1 MSKLTSEMES
11 EERPTHPPDQI
22 IKGKPKWT
30 EVGVTSVSQGDGQ
43 ETPFHIDRLNPSRHL
58 VNEIESSWRESA
70 EDTQRVVVNMMSD
83 LNCELLV
90 TLGDA
95 RLDPDT
101 EKKYLE
107 LHEQWEKYKVSKTHD
122 KLVYY

>member
-30 EVGVTSVSQGDGQ
+30 EVGVTSVTQGDGK

-58 VNEIESSWRESA
+58 VDEIESSWRDSA

-107 LHEQWEKYKVSKTHD
+107 LHEQWEKYKVS
-122 KLVYY
+122 

>member
-1 MSKLTSEMES
+1 MNSEMEHT
-11 EERPTHPPDQI
+11 ERPTHPPDQI

-30 EVGVTSVSQGDGQ
+30 EVGVASVTQGVVK
-43 ETPFHIDRLNPSRHL
+43 ETPFNIDRLNPSRHL
-58 VNEIESSWRESA
+58 VEDIESSWREDA
-70 EDTQRVVVNMMSD
+70 EDAQRVMVNMMSD

-107 LHEQWEKYKVSKTHD
+107 QHEEWERYKVS
-122 KLVYY
+122 

>member
-1 MSKLTSEMES
+1 MEN
-11 EERPTHPPDQI
+11 EYQKARPTHPPDQI

-30 EVGVTSVSQGDGQ
+30 EVGVTSKTHGDCK

-58 VNEIESSWRESA
+58 VEDIETSWRDNA
-70 EDTQRVVVNMMSD
+70 EDAQRVMVNMMSD

-101 EKKYLE
+101 EKKYLAQ
-107 LHEQWEKYKVSKTHD
+107 HEEWERYKVGEISIC
-122 KLVYY
+122 

>member
-30 EVGVTSVSQGDGQ
+30 EVVTQGDGK

-58 VNEIESSWRESA
+58 VDEIESSWRDSA
-70 EDTQRVVVNMMSD
+70 EDAQRVVVNMMSD

-95 RLDPDT
+95 RMDPDT

-107 LHEQWEKYKVSKTHD
+107 LHEQWEKYKVSFM
-122 KLVYY
+122 YICY

>member
-1 MSKLTSEMES
+1 MEN
-11 EERPTHPPDQI
+11 ELEYQKARPTHPPDQI

-30 EVGVTSVSQGDGQ
+30 EVGVTSKTHGDCK

-58 VNEIESSWRESA
+58 VEDIETSWRDDA
-70 EDTQRVVVNMMSD
+70 EDAQRVMVNMMSD

-95 RLDPDT
+95 RLDFDT
-101 EKKYLE
+101 EKKYLAQ
-107 LHEQWEKYKVSKTHD
+107 HEEWERYKVGEISIC
-122 KLVYY
+122 

>member
-1 MSKLTSEMES
+1 
-11 EERPTHPPDQI
+11 
-22 IKGKPKWT
+22 
-30 EVGVTSVSQGDGQ
+30 
-43 ETPFHIDRLNPSRHL
+43 
-58 VNEIESSWRESA
+58 
-70 EDTQRVVVNMMSD
+70 MMSD

-107 LHEQWEKYKVSKTHD
+107 QHEEWSKISRKPFCHE
-122 KLVYY
+122 VGV

>member
-1 MSKLTSEMES
+1 MEN
-11 EERPTHPPDQI
+11 EDQKARPTHPPDQI
-22 IKGKPKWT
+22 IKGKPKWL
-30 EVGVTSVSQGDGQ
+30 EVKVTSKDCK

-58 VNEIESSWRESA
+58 VEDIETSWRDSA
-70 EDTQRVVVNMMSD
+70 EDAQRVVVNMMSD

-101 EKKYLE
+101 EKKYLDQ
-107 LHEQWEKYKVSKTHD
+107 HEEWERYKVGEIF
-122 KLVYY
+122 